1 LNLFAI
7 ARQKFGSFTK
17 KSQFPSRKEE
27 AMKKIACAVGIVGA
41 LTSSTVFAWGK
52 EGDAKAKIVGEASAL
67 NVKDDGKTI
76 SLTVP
81 LKDIDTGMS
90 LRNGHM
96 REDLEADK
104 FPDIVL
110 TVPVDSLKGF
120 EDGKSFDGE
129 SKGTIALHGKT
140 KEVPFKF
147 KVACKAAVCSVDG
160 SADINLADYG
170 VKVRSYLGV
179 TVKPEVA
186 IGAQFKLKK

>member
-1 LNLFAI
+1 
-7 ARQKFGSFTK
+7 
-17 KSQFPSRKEE
+17 
-27 AMKKIACAVGIVGA
+27 MKKVACAVGIVGA

-52 EGDAKAKIVGEASAL
+52 EGDAKASFKATGPAGLKIVGEASAL

-96 REDLEADK
+96 REDLEANK

-110 TVPVDSLKGF
+110 TVPADSLKGF

-140 KEVPFKF
+140 KEVPFKY
-147 KVACKAAVCSVDG
+147 KVACKAAVCTVDG

-170 VKVRSYLGV
+170 VKVRSYLGI